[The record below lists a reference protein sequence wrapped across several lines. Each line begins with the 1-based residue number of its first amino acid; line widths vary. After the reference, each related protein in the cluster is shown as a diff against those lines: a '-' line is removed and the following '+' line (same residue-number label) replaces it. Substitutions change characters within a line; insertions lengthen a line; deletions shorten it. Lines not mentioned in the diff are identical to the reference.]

1 MFEIT
6 LANLWKHSSTGW
18 ILNILSVETDDL
30 YLPLLHLE
38 QDDDK
43 LHVIVLFFIS
53 FTINL

>member
-38 QDDDK
+38 QDDDE
-43 LHVIVLFFIS
+43 LNVIVFFFLS
-53 FTINL
+53 FNIKL